1 MRRFVGCLAAALLL
15 YCAGG
20 SAQGQSVFDR
30 ILKPDAV
37 GGSFVATHLDGLG
50 ETSAAGPGLNIFI
63 KYDLAPQFF
72 LRIGTGIHTIYDDVL
87 TYNNFKT
94 TLFPVLTANVGYEL
108 ISDSPF
114 APYILVGLQAFGFTS
129 TVGTFTTDRF
139 YDGGISAGLGIR
151 YRFNDQWAVHV
162 GGQFRYVFTATAD
175 PKPKHWIAQA
185 GVSYA
190 LTPPDPG
197 LREEIEYPLG
207 EGEIALDDLFR
218 EETDTEGSEDAILDE
233 LFGESTDET
242 TPEDDALALLFQPE
256 EESATTETD
265 NIPSTDFSAESYS
278 NAEVSDLINRI
289 QSLQASME
297 QRLQQIEDLQSQVRA
312 NERAI
317 AAITGRVAGDYASIP
332 GGSFGVMD
340 ASAFKSNYEAA
351 LQKFYDKQYRDAMRI
366 FSGLMTSN
374 PDHRLASNCD
384 YWIGE
389 CYNAMGEYRNAID
402 SFGKVMNYRT
412 SYKFDDALL
421 MSGLCY
427 LKIGDRITARENFQ
441 ELVSRFPD
449 SEYAPKAMRYL
460 GRL

>member
-1 MRRFVGCLAAALLL
+1 MRRCVGCLATALFLV
-15 YCAGG
+15 CAVMP
-20 SAQGQSVFDR
+20 SHGQSVFDK
-30 ILKPDAV
+30 ILQPDAV

-50 ETSAAGPGLNIFI
+50 EASAAGPGLNLFL
-63 KYDLAPQFF
+63 KYNIAPKFF

-87 TYNNFKT
+87 TYNLFKS
-94 TLFPVLTANVGYEL
+94 TLFPVVNMDVGYEL

-114 APYILVGLQAFGFTS
+114 APYILVGLQAFGFKS
-129 TVGTFTTDRF
+129 TVGSFTSDTY
-139 YDGGISAGLGIR
+139 YDGGISAGLGFR
-151 YRFNDQWAVHV
+151 YQFNDQWAVHA
-162 GGQFRYVFTATAD
+162 GGQYRYIFTATSD

-190 LTPPDPG
+190 LKPPDPG
-197 LREEIEYPLG
+197 QREEIEYPLG

-218 EETDTEGSEDAILDE
+218 EETDEPGSEQDILDE
-233 LFGESTDET
+233 LFGESPGESS
-242 TPEDDALALLFQPE
+242 PEDDALALLFQPE
-256 EESATTETD
+256 EESSTAENTPMTEFNPD
-265 NIPSTDFSAESYS
+265 DYS
-278 NAEVSDLINRI
+278 NAEVSDLITRI
-289 QSLQASME
+289 QTLQMSME
-297 QRLQQIEDLQSQVRA
+297 DRLQQIESLQSQVRA

-340 ASAFKSNYEAA
+340 ASAFKENYEAG
-351 LQKFYDKQYRDAMRI
+351 LQQFYDKQYREAIRI

-389 CYNAMGEYRNAID
+389 CFNAMGEYRNALD

-427 LKIGDRITARENFQ
+427 LKMGDRITARENFQ